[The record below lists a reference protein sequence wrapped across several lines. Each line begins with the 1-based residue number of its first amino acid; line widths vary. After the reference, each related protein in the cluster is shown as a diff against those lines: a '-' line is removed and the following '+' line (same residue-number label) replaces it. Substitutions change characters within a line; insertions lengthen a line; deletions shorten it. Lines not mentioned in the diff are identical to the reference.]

1 MEDLKNN
8 EKTIKQTNNRPEKQ
22 MDEQLS
28 AGHLNQIHEL
38 LQNNNASK
46 LQKPK
51 GLLRLRDNK
60 TEHLVAPEKIIRIDV
75 IGDLITV
82 ELSNKDKIFVTSN
95 LKCFEH
101 KLYKM
106 GFVRINRQTLVNL
119 FYVSS
124 IKMRKGLRFLIVD
137 GEELAITR
145 RRWAHVKEVLGAIQL

>member
-1 MEDLKNN
+1 M
-8 EKTIKQTNNRPEKQ
+8 
-22 MDEQLS
+22 
-28 AGHLNQIHEL
+28 
-38 LQNNNASK
+38 
-46 LQKPK
+46 
-51 GLLRLRDNK
+51 
-60 TEHLVAPEKIIRIDV
+60 APEKIIRIDV